1 VVHEVAADS
10 EANSRLN
17 FSFPRLPEEGK
28 NPLLFLCRQF
38 LLSVGQ
44 EGWHRGAEPFG
55 PNATRLLLQL
65 AGVGMIA
72 HDREAQRRLWEVSS
86 QMVGL
91 QP

>member
-1 VVHEVAADS
+1 MHEVAADS

-28 NPLLFLCRQF
+28 IRLFFLCRQF

-55 PNATRLLLQL
+55 PNATRLLSNWQAL
-65 AGVGMIA
+65 G
-72 HDREAQRRLWEVSS
+72 
-86 QMVGL
+86 
-91 QP
+91 